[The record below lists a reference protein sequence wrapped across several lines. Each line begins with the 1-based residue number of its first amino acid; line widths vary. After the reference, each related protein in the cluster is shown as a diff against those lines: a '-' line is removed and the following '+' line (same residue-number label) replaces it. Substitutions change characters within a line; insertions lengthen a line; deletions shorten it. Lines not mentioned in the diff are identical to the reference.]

1 MDKEK
6 NTGRKLGKK
15 GLLGLGFAFVLI
27 VALVIG
33 GTSGAFGLLKDSTS
47 GVTAQYQPATVDCKV
62 IEPAAE
68 SEGTELKPY
77 QVENTGT
84 TPALIRAKVVMNWTG
99 EGETIVYDASSSFPA
114 VQVVKSGDADA
125 WVLIDGFYYYNGILG
140 PGETCEFFTVDTTG
154 LNREL
159 QIIVLAEAIQAKP
172 TEAAADAW
180 KLTYNNGWPKP

>member
-33 GTSGAFGLLKDSTS
+33 GASGAFGLLKDSTS

-62 IEPAAE
+62 IEPT
-68 SEGTELKPY
+68 EGNGETAPY
-77 QVENTGT
+77 MVQNTGT

-99 EGETIVYDASSSFPA
+99 EGETIVYEASSSFPPVA
-114 VQVVKSGDADA
+114 VVKSGDADA
-125 WVLIDGFYYYNGILG
+125 WVLIDGFYYYNGILN
-140 PGETCEFFTVDTTG
+140 PGETCAFFTVDTTD

-159 QIIVLAEAIQAKP
+159 QIIVLAEAIQAEP

-180 KLTYNNGWPKP
+180 KLTYNNGWPTP